1 MKEKNKDRKQG
12 FCKDR
17 RTLLKGGGTVLAGA
31 ASLSWTKRVDAK
43 QIFRNPRTIQQ
54 TTPLQIDSN
63 VQVVHSVCLGCNAR
77 CGNRSVV
84 KKGKLEKYSG
94 NPYHPYNHLGN
105 PINYATPV
113 NETLS
118 LSSPVCAK
126 AHDAPNYVYNPYRI
140 LKPLKRSGERGAGK
154 FEPIEW
160 EQMIAE
166 IADGG
171 QLFAH
176 FGEEREVQGLKHLNS
191 DDSIDLSAPELGPKR
206 NGFIFMS
213 GRMQSG
219 RKEFIDRFV
228 KGSMGSINRI
238 GHTDICGL
246 GFRMGNLALTEKK
259 QVELKADPWGSEYIL
274 VFGANIYEA
283 LQPGVNTYGAA
294 VAERNSRGKVKFV
307 IVDPR
312 AQNASTHA
320 KDWLPVKPGQ
330 DGALAMG
337 MIRRMIEQEKYNK
350 RYLTA
355 PNPKAAADLG
365 HGCYANATHMV
376 IDDPKHANYRKFLRV
391 SDLHPSS
398 TDKKDDRYVVLTA
411 DGSPVAFDTVTEA
424 ILDKEAMVRD
434 ARGREIKVKTAFR
447 MMKEGVMQY
456 SLSEYAELSGIPQ
469 AQIERTAD
477 EFSSHGTK
485 AAVCQ
490 YHGAGNYT
498 NGTYAAYAVAMLS
511 CLVGSVEIKGGY
523 MSSGGGAANH
533 KEGLYDLKNF
543 PGKLKGKG
551 VRISR
556 EKACYEKSSEFRR
569 KQAATGNGYP
579 AKRPWFSFTKGGLS
593 VETMSSIDE
602 QYPYPCKILF
612 TYFYNP
618 VYSTPGGYRYQ
629 ETLQDTSKVP
639 LHVSIDTCINESNL
653 YADYIIPDVTYA
665 EGHYGWLTPHA
676 PALKFTGIR
685 TPCIEPLTDKTE
697 DGRPYCLE
705 TFLIDLAENMSL
717 TGFGKNAI
725 VDNNGKRHPLHRAE
739 DFYLRGFANIAHG
752 AKAPLATPDEVEF
765 VEKNYPVA
773 RFKAILPPDEWRQTC
788 YILARGGVFKKY
800 GEVFVGEKFKHG
812 IKRVVLYN
820 EDLAIARNSLTGEF
834 FPGTLTYRPPS
845 DSAGNILAERDQ
857 GYPFAVITHKMNVHS
872 QSRTTSHRWSMELFP
887 ENFVVVNEIDADSLG
902 VKGGERVRLISRSN
916 SRGIVGKIK
925 TSKLVRKGCVAISFH
940 YGHSQLGASKLPIS
954 KGEMVFLGGKKV
966 VDKDGLIP
974 DPKLGTGLNPNM
986 VSRLD
991 ENLANTPLI
1000 DLIGGI
1006 PDFSSTRVKIIK
1018 EA

>member
-1 MKEKNKDRKQG
+1 MKDNNDETQDG
-12 FCKDR
+12 CDDR
-17 RTLLKGGGTVLAGA
+17 RTFLKGGGAVLAGA
-31 ASLSWTKRVDAK
+31 VLLS
-43 QIFRNPRTIQQ
+43 RTNKVNAGEVYKNSRSVQQ
-54 TTPLQIDSN
+54 SAPMQTNSD
-63 VQVVHSVCLGCNAR
+63 VKVVHSVCLGCNAR

-84 KKGKLEKYSG
+84 KNGRLEKYSG

-105 PINYATPV
+105 PIDYATPV
-113 NETLS
+113 NDTMS

-126 AHDAPNYVYNPYRI
+126 AHDAPNYVYNPYRL
-140 LKPLKRSGERGAGK
+140 LKPLKRSGERGSGK

-166 IADGG
+166 IARGG
-171 QLFAH
+171 KLFAH
-176 FGEEREVQGLKHLNS
+176 LGEKRQVEGLKHLNS
-191 DDSIDLSAPELGPKR
+191 DDSIDPQAPELGPKR
-206 NGFIFMS
+206 NGFIFVS

-246 GFRMGNLALTEKK
+246 GFRMGNFALTEKK

-294 VAERNSRGKVKFV
+294 VAKRNSQGRMKFI

-320 KDWLPVKPGQ
+320 EDWLPVKPGR

-350 RYLTA
+350 RYLAA
-355 PNPKAAADLG
+355 PNPKAASDLG
-365 HGCYANATHMV
+365 HGCYANATHLV
-376 IDDPKHANYRKFLRV
+376 IDDPNHANYRKFLRI
-391 SDLHPSS
+391 SDVHRSS
-398 TDKKDDRYVVLTA
+398 IDKKDDRYVVLAA
-411 DGSPVAFDTVTEA
+411 DDSPVAFDIVDQAT
-424 ILDKEAMVRD
+424 IDKETTVRD
-434 ARGREIKVKTAFR
+434 ARGKEIKVKTAFR

-477 EFSSHGTK
+477 DFSSHGTK

-523 MSSGGGAANH
+523 MTSGGGAAKHN
-533 KEGLYDLKNF
+533 EGLYDLKNF
-543 PGKLKGKG
+543 PGKLKGNG

-556 EKACYEKSSEFRR
+556 EKAAYEKSSEFRR
-569 KQAATGNGYP
+569 KKESGGNGYP

-593 VETMSSIDE
+593 VETMSGIDE

-618 VYSTPGGYRYQ
+618 VYSTPGGYRYK

-639 LHVSIDTCINESNL
+639 LHVSIDICVNESNL

-697 DGRPYCLE
+697 DNRPYCLE
-705 TFLIDLAENMSL
+705 TFLVDLAENL
-717 TGFGKNAI
+717 ELAGFGNNAI
-725 VDNNGKRHPLHRAE
+725 VDNNGKHHPLHRAE

-752 AKAPLATPDEVEF
+752 AKVPLASADDVNF

-773 RFKAILPPDEWRQTC
+773 RFKKTVSTEEWRQTC

-800 GEVFVGEKFKHG
+800 EDVFIGDKFKYG
-812 IKRVVLYN
+812 IQRIVLYN
-820 EDLAIARNSLTGEF
+820 EDLATSRNSLTGEF
-834 FPGTLTYRPPS
+834 FPGTLTYRSPT
-845 DSAGNILAERDQ
+845 DSVGNILTERDQ
-857 GYPFAVITHKMNVHS
+857 EFPFAIITHKMNIHS
-872 QSRTTSHRWSMELFP
+872 QSRTSSHRWSMELFP
-887 ENFVVVNEIDADSLG
+887 ENFIVLNESDAHSLD
-902 VKGGERVRLISRSN
+902 VKDGETVRLISRSN
-916 SRGIVGKIK
+916 SRGIVGKVK
-925 TSKLVRKGCVAISFH
+925 TGKLVREGCVAVSFH
-940 YGHSQLGASKLPIS
+940 YGHTQLGASGLPIS
-954 KGEMVFLGGKKV
+954 KGETVFLGGKNV
-966 VDKDGLIP
+966 ADKDGLIP
-974 DPKLGTGLNPNM
+974 DPKLATGLNPNM
-986 VSRLD
+986 ISRLD
-991 ENLANTPLI
+991 ENLADTPMV
-1000 DLIGGI
+1000 DLTGGI
-1006 PDFSSTRVKIIK
+1006 PDFSSTRVKIVK